1 MSSKM
6 DSRGP
11 HRVGGK
17 RGKSLRS
24 KRIRALIAVALAIPL
39 LLGAAFIVVDRLHS
53 SPADD
58 LDHPASPLSD
68 GQSRAQVVRSA
79 QNIVATTALQAS
91 SAGYS
96 LMSCKDR
103 DDPPY
108 QGAIYL
114 TFSVPAPAPADTYL
128 ARIAATLADQGWA
141 QGLPP
146 NNHAFAKTFTKDA
159 VTVIIYRHDDE
170 PRLGVLRV
178 YGQCRN
184 MNDHRRDATTWTDI
198 SDEFPKSS

>member
-1 MSSKM
+1 MSSTT

-39 LLGAAFIVVDRLHS
+39 LLGAAFIVVDRLRS
-53 SPADD
+53 SPADA

-68 GQSRAQVVRSA
+68 GESRAQVVQSA
-79 QNIVATTALQAS
+79 QNIVATAALQTS

-114 TFSVPAPAPADTYL
+114 TFSVQAAAPADAYF
-128 ARIAATLADQGWA
+128 ARIAATLGDQGWA
-141 QGLPP
+141 AGLAP
-146 NNHAFAKTFTKDA
+146 NNHAFAKTFTRDA

-198 SDEFPKSS
+198 SGEFPRAS